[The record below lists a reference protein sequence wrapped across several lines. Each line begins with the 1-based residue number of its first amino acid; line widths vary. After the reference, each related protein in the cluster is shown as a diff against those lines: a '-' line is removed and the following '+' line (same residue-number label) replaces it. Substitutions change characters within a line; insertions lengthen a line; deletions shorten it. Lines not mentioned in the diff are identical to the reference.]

1 MNFSVV
7 LPKETKFDTDGISL
21 DSGAIVHFS
30 VSGYNSKNQ
39 DKLVSEIKSCC
50 ERLNQIESVQ
60 VV

>member
-7 LPKETKFDTDGISL
+7 LPKETKFDTDGVLL

-30 VSGYNSKNQ
+30 VSDYNPENQ
-39 DKLVSEIKSCC
+39 EKLVSEIKSCC

-60 VV
+60 VA